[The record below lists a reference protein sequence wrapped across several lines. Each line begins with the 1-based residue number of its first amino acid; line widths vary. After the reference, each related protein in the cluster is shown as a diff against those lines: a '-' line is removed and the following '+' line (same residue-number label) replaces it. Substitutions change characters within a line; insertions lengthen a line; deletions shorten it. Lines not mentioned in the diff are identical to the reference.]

1 MITLLVFR
9 DPTPISEANPVQRA
23 VFIDKAKAAPELL
36 AYVSTLRK
44 QEATFNG
51 ILPVQALERFAAQVR
66 EILQG
71 PDGLSSYFEIVIDG

>member
-23 VFIDKAKAAPELL
+23 VFIDKAKATPELL
-36 AYVSTLRK
+36 AYVGTLRK

-51 ILPVQALERFAAQVR
+51 ILPVQALERFAAQAR